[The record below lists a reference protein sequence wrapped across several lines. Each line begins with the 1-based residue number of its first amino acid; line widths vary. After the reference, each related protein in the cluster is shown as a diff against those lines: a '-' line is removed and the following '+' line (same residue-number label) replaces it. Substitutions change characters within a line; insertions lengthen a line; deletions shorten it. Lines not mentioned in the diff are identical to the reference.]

1 MANVT
6 GRSYAK
12 EKNKIVYTPMLRF
25 FKADYL
31 AEIGRNNIGDLLFNF
46 VKRF

>member
-1 MANVT
+1 MLQVDHMP
-6 GRSYAK
+6 K

-31 AEIGRNNIGDLLFNF
+31 AEIGLNNIGDLLFNF

>member
-6 GRSYAK
+6 GRSYA
-12 EKNKIVYTPMLRF
+12 EPMLRF
-25 FKADYL
+25 FKADFL